1 MNTKEKIEMGF
12 VVTFTIIIWGLIA
25 LGCIALFKS
34 NNTTYK
40 TNPKQQYI
48 DSLIEVNK
56 TKDVQIGY
64 ALAEAQ
70 TQSDR
75 AVKAELAAK
84 QRDTVYLTRVKYIRQ
99 LAPDTCQPYL
109 EAMGKECDT
118 LIMAHVNNEMAKDTL
133 LAKKEAVIELYAAKD
148 STSQLVIGDQVKQIN
163 KLTRKA
169 KAVRFFNKVLVGAAV
184 AATGVVMWLTV
195 VK

>member
-34 NNTTYK
+34 NNTPSK
-40 TNPKQQYI
+40 PNPKQQYI
-48 DSLIEVNK
+48 DSLLEVNK
-56 TKDVQIGY
+56 AKDVQIGY

-70 TQSDR
+70 TASER

-84 QRDTVYLTRVKYIRQ
+84 QRDTVYLTRVKVIKQ

-118 LIMAHVNNEMAKDTL
+118 LIMAHVNSEMAKDTL
-133 LAKKEAVIELYAAKD
+133 IAKKEAVIELYAAKD
-148 STSQLVIGDQVKQIN
+148 STSQLVISEQGKQIN

-169 KAVRFFNKVLVGAAV
+169 KVARFFNKVLVGAAV

-195 VK
+195 TK